1 MKIKNKTLGLIS
13 ESSEFFSKIFK
24 ANIGTFNIS
33 NSSLNSLRLNQP
45 KPNSYAPF
53 EITQIKDQCWKID
66 IFPEPQKCEEK
77 VIDKPE
83 CANFSLDIRFCIKDY
98 EEHLKVRQYYYL
110 LEAKE
115 LEGTNKE

>member
-1 MKIKNKTLGLIS
+1 MA
-13 ESSEFFSKIFK
+13 ESFNLFSKILK
-24 ANIGTFNIS
+24 DNIGTFNIS
-33 NSSLNSLRLNQP
+33 NSLLNHLHLYQP

-66 IFPEPQKCEEK
+66 IFPKPQECEEK
-77 VIDKPE
+77 IIDKPS
-83 CANFSLDIRFCIKDY
+83 CINFLLNIRFCIKDY
-98 EEHLKVRQYYYL
+98 EQHLKVRQYYYL